1 MFISCKEAARLE
13 SEARDRQLSTMERV
27 GLGFHMLMCKMCRL
41 YRTQIDLIS
50 RISRQAGDMV
60 MNRPDRALAPDVKDR
75 IKQRLTHPSS
85 D

>member
-13 SEARDRQLSTMERV
+13 SEAMDRSLGRMERL
-27 GLGFHMLMCKMCRL
+27 GLGFHMTMCKMCRV
-41 YRTQIDLIS
+41 YRSQIALLS

-60 MNRPDRALAPDVKDR
+60 MNRPDRALAPDVKER
-75 IKQRLTHPSS
+75 MKQRLTRS